1 MEKLAV
7 YSRTYYSLPHFYYEM
22 FEKKLS
28 AGVDIDNLLKYFESI
43 NQKIEEFDFAKQ
55 KLLWY
60 SEYLSICRNLIQNE
74 KEPEK
79 RLEGEF
85 FSVPDKFLKSQS
97 AQV

>member
-7 YSRTYYSLPHFYYEM
+7 YSLSCYSLPHYYYEM

-28 AGVDIDNLLKYFESI
+28 TGEDIDNLLKNFESI
-43 NQKIEEFDFAKQ
+43 NHKIGEFDFAKQ

-60 SEYLSICRNLIQNE
+60 SEYLSICRNLTQNE
-74 KEPEK
+74 HESEQK
-79 RLEGEF
+79 LEGEF
-85 FSVPDKFLKSQS
+85 FSIPDKFLKSKC